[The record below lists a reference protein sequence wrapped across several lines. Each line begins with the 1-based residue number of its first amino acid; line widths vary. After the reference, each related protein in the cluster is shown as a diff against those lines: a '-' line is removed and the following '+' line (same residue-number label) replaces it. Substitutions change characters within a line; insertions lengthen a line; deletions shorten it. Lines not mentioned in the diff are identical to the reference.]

1 MWILLTSVMNTSYD
15 NHKSYKGMPTV
26 LRAPSWRI
34 RLPLP
39 KERNSRSLSLWL
51 IYTFAGL
58 IVVGSILLMLPISSA
73 GGYPTR
79 AVDAFFTSTSA
90 VCVTGLVVVDTGT
103 YWSSFGQ
110 GLILTLIQIGGFG
123 FMTSATLLL
132 LAFGRRIGLR
142 ERLLIGQSVGI
153 SRLGGVVGLVK
164 RMALFTVSSELVGA
178 LVLFFRFS
186 SYDSLRT
193 AVWKSF
199 FHSISAFN
207 NAGFDIFGNF
217 QSLTQYRTDAPLILI
232 TAALIFLGGISFI
245 FIADVL
251 KVRSLFKLALDSKLI
266 LWTTIALLGIGTVIM
281 LLTQFT
287 DSTTFTA
294 LSTPYKVLGAFFH
307 SVTTRTAGFTTIQI
321 SNLAQYALFFTM
333 FLMFVGGASGS
344 TAGGIKVNTFGIL
357 MATIW
362 STLKGKEHA
371 EAFGREFNQQQIYRA
386 IAVIILSLAVIAIAT
401 FLLTIHEDFSFIR
414 ILFETFSA
422 FGTVGLSTGI
432 TPFLST
438 AGKIIIIITMF
449 VGRLG
454 PLALTLALIQRQQPS
469 SYRYPEEN
477 VRIG

>member
-1 MWILLTSVMNTSYD
+1 
-15 NHKSYKGMPTV
+15 
-26 LRAPSWRI
+26 
-34 RLPLP
+34 
-39 KERNSRSLSLWL
+39 
-51 IYTFAGL
+51 
-58 IVVGSILLMLPISSA
+58 
-73 GGYPTR
+73 
-79 AVDAFFTSTSA
+79 
-90 VCVTGLVVVDTGT
+90 
-103 YWSSFGQ
+103 
-110 GLILTLIQIGGFG
+110 
-123 FMTSATLLL
+123 
-132 LAFGRRIGLR
+132 
-142 ERLLIGQSVGI
+142 
-153 SRLGGVVGLVK
+153 
-164 RMALFTVSSELVGA
+164 
-178 LVLFFRFS
+178 
-186 SYDSLRT
+186 
-193 AVWKSF
+193 
-199 FHSISAFN
+199 
-207 NAGFDIFGNF
+207 
-217 QSLTQYRTDAPLILI
+217 
-232 TAALIFLGGISFI
+232 
-245 FIADVL
+245 L

-266 LWTTIALLGIGTVIM
+266 LWTTIALLVIGTVIM

-287 DSTTFTA
+287 DSTAFTD
-294 LSTPYKVLGAFFH
+294 LSTPYKMLSAFFH

-321 SNLAQYALFFTM
+321 ANLAPYALFFTM

-344 TAGGIKVNTFGIL
+344 TAGGIKVNTFGII